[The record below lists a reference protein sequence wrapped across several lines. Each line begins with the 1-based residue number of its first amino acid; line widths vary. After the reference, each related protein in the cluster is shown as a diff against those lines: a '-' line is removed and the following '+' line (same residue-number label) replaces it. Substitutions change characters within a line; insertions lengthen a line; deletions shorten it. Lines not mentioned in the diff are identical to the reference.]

1 MGGIQQGG
9 TILDTQKSDAP
20 VDNVW
25 ATHAQLWWFTP
36 QPGLMGR
43 TELPANQYFL
53 KGRDVNVDIWE
64 QANDVDEYINSAP
77 TYEDGVTQ
85 IAPSTS
91 YSRGAVSEMPADST
105 VGSTLKDIR
114 GESSGRR
121 SSDGGFVYAPGMSLS
136 RLASAKHRYGMGVSS
151 CNTKVGGGAF
161 SIKHAMPQGRGGD
174 ITRIGK
180 GVVPPESTI
189 TGTPIGISQR
199 GRGTLIKGSNVAT
212 WAN

>member
-9 TILDTQKSDAP
+9 TILEAQKSDAP

-53 KGRDVNVDIWE
+53 KGRDVNLDIWE

-121 SSDGGFVYAPGMSLS
+121 SSDGGGVYVPGMSLS

-151 CNTKVGGGAF
+151 CNTKVGGAF

-199 GRGTLIKGSNVAT
+199 GRGTLIKGANVAT